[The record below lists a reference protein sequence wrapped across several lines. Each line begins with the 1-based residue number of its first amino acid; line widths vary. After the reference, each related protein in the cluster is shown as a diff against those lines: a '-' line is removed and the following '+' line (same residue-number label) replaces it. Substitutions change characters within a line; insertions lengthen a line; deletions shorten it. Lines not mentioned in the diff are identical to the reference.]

1 MIVGNRAKYALAKLI
16 ADVRPTLFYYRAEG
30 SARHHLRVRKSGDI
44 LEVIDDEK
52 KKLLRINAGNAV
64 HLPDMIESFDYY
76 TGSAAPVA
84 LRYHG
89 DVYQLTDFSTPR
101 LHNVTGFA
109 DFPVMCPSS
118 TEPFSTTLQYLDFAN
133 LKPGGRVI
141 DLGTYSGL
149 TAIAFSKEVGAEGRV
164 LALEP
169 DPINFQS
176 AEYNLA
182 MHKAVNGLDNVTLV
196 PLAASGE
203 DGELELSS
211 EGTMG
216 SALVSIVGGYR
227 GVTVK
232 VQARTLMSLAR
243 EFELGTVDFV
253 KVDIEGA
260 EKFVVPQSA
269 EFLAKYKPR
278 MLIEGHAVNGVSTIE
293 PLVAFLNGVGYKTR
307 VEAQEGLKLHLI
319 EAAPE

>member
-1 MIVGNRAKYALAKLI
+1 MGNRAKYALAKLI
-16 ADVRPTLFYYRAEG
+16 SDVRPTLFYYRADEQ
-30 SARHHLRVRKSGDI
+30 ARDGLRVRKSGDV
-44 LEVIDDEK
+44 LEVINDRSR
-52 KKLLRINAGNAV
+52 KLLRISARNAV
-64 HLPDMIESFDYY
+64 HLPDMIESFEYY

-84 LRYHG
+84 FRYHG

-101 LHNVTGFA
+101 LHNVSGFE

-118 TEPFSTTLQYLDFAN
+118 TEPFSTTLQYLDFAQ
-133 LKPGGRVI
+133 LKPGGNVI
-141 DLGTYSGL
+141 DLGTYSAL
-149 TAIAFSKEVGAEGRV
+149 TAIAFSKMVGPTGRV

-182 MHKAVNGLDNVTLV
+182 MHKKLNGLDNVTLTAM
-196 PLAASGE
+196 AASGV

-232 VQARTLMSLAR
+232 VQARTLMSLAS
-243 EFELGTVDFV
+243 EFNLETVDFV
-253 KVDIEGA
+253 KIDIEGA
-260 EKFVVPQSA
+260 ELFVVPQSA
-269 EFLAKYKPR
+269 DFLARYKPR
-278 MLIEGHAVNGVSTIE
+278 LIIEGHDVNGTSTIG
-293 PLVAFLNGVGYKTR
+293 PIVNFLQSVGYATT
-307 VEAQEGLKLHLI
+307 VEDQPGLTLSLI
-319 EAAPE
+319 AAEPK

>member
-1 MIVGNRAKYALAKLI
+1 VTNRAKYALAKII
-16 ADVRPTLFYYRAEG
+16 ADLRPTLFYYRADEQ
-30 SARHHLRVRKSGDI
+30 ARHGLRVRKSGDV
-44 LEVIDDEK
+44 LEVIDDK
-52 KKLLRINAGNAV
+52 SKRLLRINAGNAV

-84 LRYHG
+84 LRYNG
-89 DVYQLTDFSTPR
+89 DVYDLTDFSTPR
-101 LHNVTGFA
+101 LHNVSGFD

-118 TEPFSTTLQYLDFAN
+118 TEPFSTTLQYLDFAQ
-133 LKPGGRVI
+133 LKPGGNVI
-141 DLGTYSGL
+141 DLGTYSAL
-149 TAIAFSKEVGAEGRV
+149 TAIAFSKMVGPTGRV

-169 DPINFQS
+169 DPINFRS

-182 MHKAVNGLDNVTLV
+182 MHKKVNGLDNVTLA
-196 PLAASGE
+196 PMAASGQ

-243 EFELGTVDFV
+243 EFGLKTVEFV

-260 EKFVVPQSA
+260 ELFVVPQSA
-269 EFLAKYKPR
+269 DFLAKYKPR
-278 MLIEGHAVNGVSTIE
+278 LIIEGHAVNGVSTIE
-293 PLVAFLNGVGYKTR
+293 PIVTFLQSVGYKTE
-307 VEAQEGLKLHLI
+307 VEGQPGLTLSLI
-319 EAAPE
+319 AASPA

>member
-1 MIVGNRAKYALAKLI
+1 MSNRAKYALAKFI
-16 ADVRPTLFYYRAEG
+16 ADVRPTLFYYRADEQ
-30 SARHHLRVRKSGDI
+30 ARHGLRVRKSGDV
-44 LEVIDDEK
+44 LEVIDDK
-52 KKLLRINAGNAV
+52 AKRLLRISARNAV

-84 LRYHG
+84 LRYNG
-89 DVYQLTDFSTPR
+89 EVYSLTDFSTPR
-101 LHNVTGFA
+101 LHNVSGFE

-118 TEPFSTTLQYLDFAN
+118 TEPYSTTLQYLDFAQ
-133 LKPGGRVI
+133 LKEGGNVI
-141 DLGTYSGL
+141 DLGTYSAL
-149 TAIAFSKEVGAEGRV
+149 TAIAFSKEVGATGRI

-169 DPINFQS
+169 DPINFRS

-182 MHKAVNGLDNVTLV
+182 MHKKVNGLDNVTLV
-196 PLAASGE
+196 PMAASGT

-243 EFELGTVDFV
+243 EFALKTVEFV

-260 EKFVVPQSA
+260 ELFVVPQSA
-269 EFLAKYKPR
+269 EFLAQYKPR
-278 MLIEGHAVNGVSTIE
+278 LIIEGHAVNGVSTIE
-293 PLVAFLNGVGYKTR
+293 PIVSFLHGVGYKTR
-307 VEAQEGLKLHLI
+307 VEGQPGLTLSLI
-319 EAAPE
+319 AASPD

>member
-1 MIVGNRAKYALAKLI
+1 MIVGNRAKYALAKFI
-16 ADVRPTLFYYRAEG
+16 ADVRPTLFYYRADG
-30 SARHHLRVRKSGDI
+30 AARNNLRVRKSGDV
-44 LEVIDDEK
+44 LEVIDDRA
-52 KKLLRINAGNAV
+52 KKLIRINASNAV

-84 LRYHG
+84 LRYHR
-89 DVYQLTDFSTPR
+89 DVYNLTDFSTPR
-101 LHNVTGFA
+101 LHNVSGFD

-118 TEPFSTTLQYLDFAN
+118 TEPYSTTLQYLDFAQ

-141 DLGTYSGL
+141 DLGTYSAL
-149 TAIAFSKEVGAEGRV
+149 TAIAFSKEVGETGRV

-169 DPINFQS
+169 DPINFRS

-182 MHKAVNGLDNVTLV
+182 MHNKVNGLDNVTLV
-196 PLAASGE
+196 PMAASDK

-216 SALVSIVGGYR
+216 SALVSIVGAYR

-232 VQARTLMSLAR
+232 VQARTLLSLAR
-243 EFELGTVDFV
+243 EFGLETVDFV

-260 EKFVVPQSA
+260 EMFVVPQSA
-269 EFLAKYKPR
+269 EFLATYKPR
-278 MLIEGHAVNGVSTIE
+278 LIIEGHSVNGVSTIE
-293 PLVAFLNGVGYKTR
+293 PLVEFLNGVGYTTR
-307 VEAQEGLKLHLI
+307 VEAQPGLTLSLI
-319 EAAPE
+319 LAAPR

>member
-1 MIVGNRAKYALAKLI
+1 MGNRAKYALAKLI
-16 ADVRPTLFYYRAEG
+16 SDVRPTLFYYRADEQ
-30 SARHHLRVRKSGDI
+30 ARTGLRVRKSGDI
-44 LEVIDDEK
+44 LEVIDDK
-52 KKLLRINAGNAV
+52 ARKLIRINAGNAV
-64 HLPDMIESFDYY
+64 HLPDMIESFEYY

-84 LRYHG
+84 LRYNG
-89 DVYQLTDFSTPR
+89 EIYDLTDFSSPR
-101 LHNVTGFA
+101 LHNVSGFE

-118 TEPFSTTLQYLDFAN
+118 TEPYSTTMQYLDFAQ
-133 LKPGGRVI
+133 LKPGSNVI
-141 DLGTYSGL
+141 DLGTYSAL
-149 TAIAFSKEVGAEGRV
+149 TAIAFSKEVGATGRV

-169 DPINFQS
+169 DPINSRS

-182 MHKAVNGLDNVTLV
+182 MHKKINGLGNVTLA
-196 PLAASGE
+196 PMAASDK

-243 EFELGTVDFV
+243 EFGLSTVDFV
-253 KVDIEGA
+253 KIDIEGA
-260 EKFVVPQSA
+260 ELFVVPQSA

-278 MLIEGHAVNGVSTIE
+278 LIIEGHAVNGVSTIE
-293 PLVAFLNGVGYKTR
+293 PLVEFLHSVGYETQ
-307 VEAQEGLKLHLI
+307 VEGQPGLTLSLI
-319 EAAPE
+319 LAAPK